1 MYGDKSAGLNG
12 RFADGLFSPMITQ
25 VCKNYG
31 GSPERRSGLSLF
43 VPGHLTRPAHLV
55 ALDAQLF
62 DL

>member
-31 GSPERRSGLSLF
+31 GSPETALYRVMDYLF
-43 VPGHLTRPAHLV
+43 SCPNI
-55 ALDAQLF
+55 
-62 DL
+62 